1 MSPEE
6 RAKAVIKD
14 LCATDQLLSADGKSS
29 LLESLVATAI
39 REACNEKLEEARL
52 IASAMVPEALP
63 KNEFERGVSNT
74 ACAIAIEI
82 NRLKLKDTSP

>member
-1 MSPEE
+1 MTLSPEQ
-6 RAKAVIKD
+6 RAWAVACDINSGD
-14 LCATDQLLSADGKSS
+14 DGYEMAEKI
-29 LLESLVATAI
+29 APAI

-74 ACAIAIEI
+74 ACAISIEI
-82 NRLKLKDTSP
+82 DRLKLKDKSP